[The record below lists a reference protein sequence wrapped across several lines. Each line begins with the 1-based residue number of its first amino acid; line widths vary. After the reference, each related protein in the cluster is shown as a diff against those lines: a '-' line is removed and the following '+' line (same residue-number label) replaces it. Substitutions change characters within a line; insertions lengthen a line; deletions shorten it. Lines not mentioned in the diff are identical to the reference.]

1 MINMKNKK
9 LYRSTNNKMLSGVC
23 AGFADFIGIDPT
35 IVRVIYALVS
45 FFTGGFPGGIVY
57 IILAI
62 IIPEDN
68 GMIDTDATNHEYR
81 DEEEK

>member
-1 MINMKNKK
+1 MFF
-9 LYRSTNNKMLSGVC
+9 GVC
-23 AGFADFIGIDPT
+23 AGVGDFFGIDPT

-45 FFTGGFPGGIVY
+45 FFSGGFPGIIVY
-57 IILAI
+57 FILAF

>member
-1 MINMKNKK
+1 MINVKNKK
-9 LYRSTNNKMLSGVC
+9 LYKSTNNKMLSGVC

-45 FFTGGFPGGIVY
+45 FFTGGFPGVIIY
-57 IILAI
+57 IMLAI

-68 GMIDTDATNHEYR
+68 GMIDTDATYH

>member
-1 MINMKNKK
+1 MINVKNNK
-9 LYRSTNNKMLSGVC
+9 LYKSTNNKMLSGVC

-45 FFTGGFPGGIVY
+45 FFTGGFPGVIIY
-57 IILAI
+57 IMLAI

-68 GMIDTDATNHEYR
+68 GMIDTDATNH